1 MKFRSV
7 KLVAP
12 KKLEIFESQLDN
24 LKDDDVLIKVISCGV
39 CSTERSI
46 YEGKNIGTL
55 GCSYRNKKYPADLG
69 HEATGEV
76 IEIGKCVKKFSVGDI
91 VSGLTYSSNCFSE
104 FIKEKEIDLIKIP
117 KTNKEDAKYIILEPI
132 MSTVNILHQLDIKV
146 GDKAFIV
153 GDGFMSL
160 LLIAGLSK
168 YPLSELVV
176 VGHHDYKLNL
186 AKDLGATKIINNT
199 NIDNRDINEEL
210 FEITKLGFDL
220 SIEYAGN
227 TSSLAL
233 AASVCKAKARSQLVL
248 GSSYSNDMPFVI
260 SNYLPNRAPIIVPS
274 YPHQSKNKILD
285 LERAAFGVNNIFPIK
300 TLITHEFNFDN
311 VNGCFE
317 IFENK
322 PKNFIKSIF
331 LPI

>member
-7 KLVAP
+7 KLVAA
-12 KKLEIFESQLDN
+12 KKLEIFESEFDKLN
-24 LKDDDVLIKVISCGV
+24 DDEVLMKVISCGV
-39 CSTERSI
+39 CSTERSV

-69 HEATGEV
+69 HEATGEIV
-76 IEIGKCVKKFSVGDI
+76 EVGKCIKKLKVGDI

-104 FIKEKEIDLIKIP
+104 FIKEKEIDLIKLQN
-117 KTNKEDAKYIILEPI
+117 TNKEDAKYIILEPI

-146 GDKAFIV
+146 GDKVFIV

-168 YPLSELVV
+168 YPLSELIV
-176 VGHHDYKLNL
+176 VGHHNYRLKI
-186 AKDLGATKIINNT
+186 AKELGATQIINNT
-199 NIDNRDINEEL
+199 NIENKEINKNLIEK
-210 FEITKLGFDL
+210 TKLGFDI

-227 TSSLAL
+227 VNSLAL
-233 AASVCKAKARSQLVL
+233 AASVCKPKMRSQLVL

-260 SNYLPNRAPIIVPS
+260 SNYLQNRAPIIVPS
-274 YPHQSKNKILD
+274 YPHQSKNKVLD
-285 LERAAFGVNNIFPIK
+285 LERAEMGVNNIFPIK
-300 TLITHEFNFDN
+300 KLITHEFNFGN

-317 IFENK
+317 IFESK

-331 LPI
+331 IPV